1 MAKSVGK
8 ISSVEKTSETFLVT
22 NYSYFPK
29 RQRDGAGLRHFGK
42 ICLRRVLNDPYLG
55 FHQGKKEMKRRW
67 FKGIPSLR
75 LMIWVSFVCI

>member
-29 RQRDGAGLRHFGK
+29 RQKDGAGLRHFGK
-42 ICLRRVLNDPYLG
+42 ICLRRVLSDPYLG

-67 FKGIPSLR
+67 FKGIPLLR
-75 LMIWVSFVCI
+75 LIWVSFVCI